1 MQLSKESGISIE
13 WQDLFPIVIAC
24 AYWQSQYYY
33 LAVGLRSAPFLFN

>member
-13 WQDLFPIVIAC
+13 WQGLFPIAC